1 MAFSRLLSRLHW
13 ERLDDREE
21 AEIPPSAVP
30 TQPGTE
36 GPQRDPFLGLQ
47 NISKQEPALFG

>member
-13 ERLDDREE
+13 ERLNDREE
-21 AEIPPSAVP
+21 AEILPSAVP